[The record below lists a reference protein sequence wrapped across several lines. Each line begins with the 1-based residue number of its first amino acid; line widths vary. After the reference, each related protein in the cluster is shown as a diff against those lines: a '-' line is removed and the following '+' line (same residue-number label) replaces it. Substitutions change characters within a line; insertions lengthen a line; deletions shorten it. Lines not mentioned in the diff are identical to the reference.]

1 VRRNVAVVF
10 NKIRGIL
17 VNTLGSRALVLH
29 NCRFV
34 PSRSAGGSGVPAFC
48 GSEWY
53 GADEVL
59 RKRPSVAAAGSAER
73 EAQCNPDMSNDA
85 DPKGPNGAPKQTN
98 GSKDAPKRTNGGA
111 QRTANGAP
119 RKPTVSSGL
128 ARKRRSPALQRL
140 ADFGSGIVRALV
152 KDPLTTFLL
161 VASIALVV
169 AFFVLLSSISPGKMG
184 GQYPLSRVTRLANQH
199 QIADATLLDHDN
211 RVVVDTYDGQRFYA
225 NYPSSGAATT
235 ELYTELVNSGARV
248 SVDPQSG
255 KPERQILVQF
265 LIPIVLLVCLFAF
278 FTRLSADG
286 GAGGIAAF
294 SRFGGKG
301 QRKGKGTMHRVTFD
315 DIAGAGEA
323 VAELREIRDYLA
335 DPTKYLAVG
344 AAAPKGVLLVGPP
357 GTGKTLLAK
366 AVAGEADAAFF
377 SLSGSD
383 FVESLVGVGAARVR
397 DLFRKARKE
406 APAIIFIDELDAA
419 GRKRGAGIGQG
430 NDEREQTLNQIL
442 VEMDGFGGDAGLCV
456 MGATNRPDILDPA
469 LLRPG
474 RFDRQVTVD
483 VPDVHGRVAILELHG
498 RKRPMAPEVS
508 LAGIARLTPGFSGA
522 ELANVINEAALL
534 TVRAGRPQIDQA
546 ALEEA
551 IDRVIAG
558 PAKPHTLSADERWL
572 IAVHESSHAVVSES
586 TDTAAA
592 HRKLSIVARGRQLG
606 TAAHMLTDRDGRIH
620 RRPALEL
627 QLIVMLAGAAGERIA
642 FGHVST
648 GVSDDLH
655 AATQLA
661 RRMVTSFGMSEALGP
676 VTIGEAGGEVFLGAS
691 LQDLGSTGPSTLD
704 LIDREVERFVADA
717 EARAAH
723 ILGRNW
729 EAVQETAAALI
740 EQETLSGVALDA
752 VLSTVKPI
760 EFDEIA
766 GIRDDPDRP
775 TPGR

>member
-1 VRRNVAVVF
+1 M
-10 NKIRGIL
+10 
-17 VNTLGSRALVLH
+17 
-29 NCRFV
+29 
-34 PSRSAGGSGVPAFC
+34 
-48 GSEWY
+48 SE
-53 GADEVL
+53 GTDKE
-59 RKRPSVAAAGSAER
+59 GE
-73 EAQCNPDMSNDA
+73 
-85 DPKGPNGAPKQTN
+85 
-98 GSKDAPKRTNGGA
+98 NGGRPRPGRPA
-111 QRTANGAP
+111 PATAG
-119 RKPTVSSGL
+119 RKPTVTSGL
-128 ARKRRSPALQRL
+128 AKRRKNPVLEAARDLLKAVLRWL
-140 ADFGSGIVRALV
+140 L
-152 KDPLTTFLL
+152 KDLLTTFLL
-161 VASIALVV
+161 LASIGLVV
-169 AFFVLLSSISPGKMG
+169 AFFVLLASLSPGREG
-184 GQYPLSRVTRLANQH
+184 GQSPLSRVLNLAQQH

-211 RVVVDTYDGQRFYA
+211 RVIVDSFAGQRFYA
-225 NYPSSGAATT
+225 NYPSSGAAT
-235 ELYTELVNSGARV
+235 EQLVTTLTDSGARV
-248 SVDPQSG
+248 AVDLQSS

-294 SRFGGKG
+294 SNFTGSGK
-301 QRKGKGTMHRVTFD
+301 RKGKGTLHRVTFD

-323 VAELREIRDYLA
+323 VTELREIRDYLA
-335 DPTKYLAVG
+335 DPTKYLSVG

-377 SLSGSD
+377 SVSGSD

-397 DLFRKARKE
+397 DLFRKARKA

-474 RFDRQVTVD
+474 RFDRQITVD
-483 VPDVHGRVAILELHG
+483 VPDVHGRLAILQLHG
-498 RKRPMAPEVS
+498 RKRPLGPDTS
-508 LAGIARLTPGFSGA
+508 LEQIAKLTPGFSGA

-534 TVRAGRPQIDQA
+534 TVRAGRPLIDQSS
-546 ALEEA
+546 LEEG
-551 IDRVIAG
+551 IDRVVAG
-558 PAKPHTLSADERWL
+558 PAKAHKLSPEEQWL

-586 TDTAAA
+586 TGQSAA

-606 TAAHMLTDRDGRIH
+606 TAAHMLTDRDATLH
-620 RRPALEL
+620 RRPELEL
-627 QLIVMLAGAAGERIA
+627 QLVAILAGAAGEEVA
-642 FGHVST
+642 FGYVST

-661 RRMVTSFGMSEALGP
+661 RRMVTSFGMSDALGP

-704 LIDREVERFVADA
+704 LIDREVERLVGDA
-717 EARAAH
+717 EVRAAH
-723 ILGRNW
+723 VLRNNW
-729 EAVQETAAALI
+729 EAVEETANALI

-752 VLSTVKPI
+752 VLSTVKPTTS
-760 EFDEIA
+760 DELA
-766 GIRDDPDRP
+766 GITRDDPNRP
-775 TPGR
+775 ATGS